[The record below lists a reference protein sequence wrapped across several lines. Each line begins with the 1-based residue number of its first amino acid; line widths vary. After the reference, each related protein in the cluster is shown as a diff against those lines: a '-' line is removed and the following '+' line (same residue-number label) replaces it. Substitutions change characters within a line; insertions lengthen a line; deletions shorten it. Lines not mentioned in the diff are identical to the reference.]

1 MQISKPMP
9 QLWIKMANL
18 VFELEKK
25 LPQYSPGAGVQRTV
39 ARMNQVLEEAGLL
52 ILKPLGE
59 SFTET
64 RTDVEATIV
73 DDADGKLTIT
83 EVLKP
88 IVYVKEGDK
97 NVLVQKGVV
106 LAGKV

>member
-1 MQISKPMP
+1 MP
-9 QLWIKMANL
+9 QLWLKMANL
-18 VFELEKK
+18 VFELEKR
-25 LPQYSPGAGVQRTV
+25 LPQAGPGVHRTV

-52 ILKPLGE
+52 ILNPVGE
-59 SFTET
+59 AFTET

-73 DDADGKLTIT
+73 GSSHDKLKIT

-88 IVYVKEGDK
+88 VVYLKQDGK
-97 NVLVQKGVV
+97 NVLLQRGVV